1 MNTTTT
7 TPAQQTTT
15 ANSNQARKNELKNR
29 LKKLALNVKELV
41 LYTGNNPATLPSNN
55 PL

>member
-7 TPAQQTTT
+7 TPAQTQTT
-15 ANSNQARKNELKNR
+15 NDQARKNKLKSKLKN
-29 LKKLALNVKELV
+29 LALNVKELIH
-41 LYTGNNPATLPSNN
+41 YTGNNPATLPSNN